1 MSINVDVHGNT
12 DPLVRDVDAAVK
24 RINRTGGIK
33 IRIDDKGVTQPLGNM
48 KRSADEFTKSLEA
61 SNARVLAF
69 GASVGIINAVS
80 DAFKGLVTQTIAV
93 EKNLTDI
100 NVVMGLTS
108 KQLDKFGGGLFKVA
122 AETGAGF
129 QAASEAATEFARQ
142 GLSVAETLKRTKDA
156 LVLTRLT
163 GMKSTE
169 AVKSLTAAMNTFKG
183 EVKDSTQLVSKFAAV
198 DVKFAVS
205 AQDFADAIARAGQA
219 ARDAGVDIDQLIGLV
234 TAAQERTARGGAV
247 IGNSFKT
254 IFTRVQRGSTLKEL
268 ENLGVAVR
276 DLEGKTL
283 PAMKVL
289 QGLASRY
296 DTLTDAQKSYIS
308 QNVAGVFQI
317 NILKAAMAD
326 LGKAN
331 SVTAQATEIAANATD
346 ESSKKNEQLR
356 QTMAALAS
364 ETGVAIQQ
372 LAKSIGD
379 IALAPGI
386 NKVLDGVKG
395 MADFAQ
401 GLLGD
406 GEKEGSKFAK
416 GLLAG
421 VGNFLSGPGLVVLTA
436 VVAKL
441 FANAVKYGAQSLT
454 SLLNINKAANQRK
467 NIEQSLMMVMA
478 QNAALSEE
486 MLRND
491 LSRAEKEKLILNLIK
506 QQTIEAQKLANIS
519 KSMTPGLLR
528 SGVNQNLSYS
538 RRGNRAFGFVPN
550 FAADDEERKQAQA
563 GGYAPGSVKAMNIP
577 GHGPVIYNSAE
588 KVKKFD
594 GMSQPAIMPPSHSR
608 AGKKYKDDFASAH
621 GFDPYASHG
630 FIPNFSLQA
639 LRSYLDKGGRAG
651 SSNFPSLKKMQPY
664 HHEFSKEWKG
674 DRSSVS
680 QYYGSPFPSKKDMD
694 NYVKKHGYKDSEDF
708 KKGLAAPGK
717 ALAAQQKI
725 LQKERVRKANSI
737 DLNDPFYGI
746 NNINRLGVMLGSGN
760 QVTKDKRYYQPF
772 KELPSGNKD
781 YLKQKWLSQYKGF
794 NPSKQPKRAP
804 KNASPTDKAK
814 ANEGIKKWKSI
825 NEKYQEWQSKQVSVK
840 LPTKALYPVDLD
852 DTNGMKGAIGK
863 GQIKNLFSSNLSS
876 GMDGLSNQLFSKI
889 FPGKK
894 SSITKSI
901 DHITNNQSIL
911 GGLLEAGISAAL
923 GEKPTDDIGRAFD
936 FEGSSAKTLAKWMGE
951 ENLNKIELKISDIA
965 SKTGKLPNKTLNVR
979 NKAFG
984 FIPNFADPLSDA
996 IGREKEAGVPVSK
1009 IRVGTHK
1016 ALVHKSNP
1024 MGMGV
1029 TNTDDEPRGLK
1040 DVFGARGF
1048 VPNYAESRGEKI
1060 GGMFGTESSIER
1072 MKSATEDAAAK
1083 MESLGA
1089 KVSELKNKKADLIDT
1104 ASSQRKVLQ
1113 ERHAQLKKDGVQLKK
1128 DMNNRSLSSKQRQKA
1143 AQEFNRLEQQVKQ
1156 SSNDLNR
1163 TRQRISSA
1171 HKKMKIQEDKLT
1183 TATATHSQIRRTA
1196 SRRERMSQN
1205 RGMAGMAGMMGM
1217 SMLAGQLQQS
1227 NDPGMQAAAGG
1238 LNGASMGASIG
1249 MMFGPWGAAI
1259 GAAAGGLMGFVNAT
1273 KEAEKA
1279 LREMKSA
1286 ALAEY
1291 DTKVLNETT
1300 QMFGALF
1307 NSQEG
1312 KAAFKQNLDSR
1323 KFNRQTTGGLD
1334 FISAMENRDLLHSKG
1349 EGRRFTGNVSQK
1361 QLDDEMLD
1369 LRTGNLRYGGTF
1381 SVDGEGPELANKNM
1395 AVFGRNKYTYGNN
1408 QQYGGQPAVIDKKF
1422 KDFSR
1427 RIADKMEEKYEGK
1440 IGVESDT
1447 SHKTPTIEFKQRG
1460 GDHNE
1465 LTVPEMASAVTTGRK
1480 NSSTGNVEP
1489 MLITERG
1496 LQFESEFK
1504 DSDGNINNSR
1514 IEAARKVTE
1523 DFIKMVEQD
1532 LQLMK
1537 DFGEADY
1544 QKVSSSIDEF
1554 YKALNYSGKQTL
1566 TYGEALDM
1574 SVKRIK
1580 EEDLA
1585 IGNTKDST
1593 EISNHKQKIKTLE
1606 AGQQTLLE
1614 DYIDSLD
1621 KDFREQIKVGGETM
1635 LVDKALLKKK
1645 LLQNKANGEYGEVLG
1660 GLIDLLT
1667 QQRLVAKNQTEAME
1681 KTLKALEISAMLAEQ
1696 MNTEQSAIK
1705 ENMLKVKSAYAI
1717 RSAQLGKT
1725 MSASTKI
1732 EQDYQNSL
1740 AALKG
1745 KVDLSKNKLE
1755 ADFKKNVITSFMT
1768 NEPESV
1774 QEFKAEYEKQEGKEI
1789 DNKEL
1794 VKLLMGQNAEGV
1806 VNAINRIT
1814 GAIDAEGAQ
1823 RNNQLAILEV
1833 QTEALEDNADLEQNG
1848 AKYSRL
1854 INKLKEN
1861 ESRKRLEIDSALDAY
1876 LDNLKATGKSDAR
1889 SSALSRER
1897 LITSRGPGP
1906 VTMRAGTDRQI
1917 NDLRIDRDET
1927 VRAASEQSGQR
1938 QYEVLKKLS
1947 QDLNKDFSGDQIVGF
1962 MKDIA
1967 SLEKLRTNETGD
1979 RLDKINRAINAVAQ
1993 EKQELIEM
2001 KKHQEDIT
2009 AEKEK
2014 QLNNQLKMTTG
2025 PGAYASGFDAYA
2037 KAASDRVDTFKYELG
2052 QAVPEAFS
2060 RNMSA
2065 AMMKVIREGG
2075 SWKEAMI
2082 DGLIGTL
2089 DTINQKFM
2097 DNWMDHLFSG
2107 FSQETPMDN
2116 LDNIDT
2122 KVGSLGSAALEAAGA
2137 LKSLSASFSS
2147 IPITSEEK
2155 QMMNDAGNS
2164 LKPSQGS
2171 LPVNKVW
2178 NNTNPNGQPRNQ
2190 TLGKS
2195 QNKPFQGPPMPPPV
2209 ATGLAVPPPPVGL
2222 KVPKAADFIDNTL
2235 DRGKVNPLM
2244 RTILD
2249 NNNPTPQ
2256 HPSQVQGWEN
2266 FSDETKRNMLNQYDN
2281 LPTRTFQ
2288 GGNNPNGQPRNRT
2301 LNGTHQ
2307 NLNAPL
2313 QFWDPDKLDGQVPS
2327 SSSMTP
2333 TTSSSISTTSTSTVS
2348 SSTAPMTESQR
2359 GFMNMFPSYHQDAAE
2374 QNLAGEESSSIG
2386 GSAIVEKQ
2394 DQVVQAT
2401 KEQTEA
2407 TKTGFMDLAS
2417 AFQDQAKPVEE
2428 KVETTALGVQHET
2441 PPQTGAAHVNPNTGQ
2456 YADPSLRKAQME
2468 QVESVFAQ
2476 AAQQSAQAIQNEAM
2490 QKDTHVQQ
2498 MTEKAGTLQT
2508 SVQRVIETLGEL
2520 STAISTKAQEIQQIQ
2535 IQQSMPSPGIGAS
2548 APGSYTGGI
2557 LRRSGGGG
2565 VPAKVSDGEFVMNRD
2580 AVKKFGVSNMSILN
2594 SGRVP
2599 NSAQGYM
2606 PGFTNGG
2613 KPKIWDS
2620 DRINKQGAKESF
2632 GQGAATMALGFGLSK
2647 LFEKDKEENKAW
2659 ERPDDYFQ
2667 RNPTWKKRNMS
2678 KQFMLNDRRVAE
2690 EVQKERSKKNEETQ
2704 KWIEKM
2710 NKRQALGRQAVGL
2723 VGNVLASSASQGL
2736 TAKDGSFAGFSNEK
2750 FEMPKFFGGK
2760 FSGGEISGTP
2770 GIDRIPTMLTEG
2782 EYVINARAAKQI
2794 GVPTLERIN
2803 AGKYNQGGLVGDS
2816 TEKNLENSSS
2826 NPTNNINITVNVSS
2840 DNSSKENSSQDQD
2853 NSEPQKKKKSAE
2865 DLSKRIKQE
2874 VITVIKEENRPGG
2887 LLR

>member
-268 ENLGVAVR
+268 EKLGVAVS

-331 SVTAQATEIAANATD
+331 SVTAQATQIAASATD

-356 QTMAALAS
+356 QTMAALAG

-651 SSNFPSLKKMQPY
+651 SLNFPSLKKMQPY

-760 QVTKDKRYYQPF
+760 QVTKDTRYYQPF

-1048 VPNYAESRGEKI
+1048 VPNYAESRREKI
-1060 GGMFGTESSIER
+1060 GGMFGSEAGIER
-1072 MKSATEDAAAK
+1072 MKKAAEETARE
-1083 MESLGA
+1083 MESFRA
-1089 KVSELKNKKADLIDT
+1089 KLTQLTAKKSDLID
-1104 ASSQRKVLQ
+1104 AAKSQKRVLQ
-1113 ERHAQLKKDGVQLKK
+1113 ERHNQLKKDADILKQNSAQLKN
-1128 DMNNRSLSSKQRQKA
+1128 DMNNRRLSSKQRQKA
-1143 AQEFNRLEQQVKQ
+1143 AQEFIRLEQNVKNSTQ
-1156 SSNDLNR
+1156 GLNKATQELTR
-1163 TRQRISSA
+1163 ARQRVSKVHGKMRESA
-1171 HKKMKIQEDKLT
+1171 ANYGGAERANQR
-1183 TATATHSQIRRTA
+1183 ANQAV
-1196 SRRERMSQN
+1196 SRREKISNN

-1217 SMLAGQLQQS
+1217 SMLAGQLEQS
-1227 NDPGMQAAAGG
+1227 DDQGTRNAAGA

-1249 MMFGPWGAAI
+1249 MMFGPWGTAI
-1259 GAAAGGLMGFVNAT
+1259 GAAAGGLMGFVNSTRKAEEALEKLAQETAEGARQQTLNRSSMMIRNAFKNQDEIFNEVLGKERDPISANDSIEVEHKSLYNTLQGAGIIRPLDDLGVKRQDYLKSAQQRSGKLEPQWNPVTAT
-1273 KEAEKA
+1273 FGGAGFAKKSQPNLLLSQAVYGDDA
-1279 LREMKSA
+1279 LRMGIPQEKGRSSQARKMQKILSSIFDGVGLESHAIERERSQPTVHNARYKDLQMIEFMGMNSSANEMSQLAVAEQLATSDQKLTRKGLKTQAQIDADPELKRESSQINTMNRELKKKIEDAFKLIPGEIQTVSTTIKA
-1286 ALAEY
+1286 AAVQGKTFKEQFEDLGNKISSTTDKDTLQRLNKTLRATSE
-1291 DTKVLNETT
+1291 DFLNEFSQTLKNKNKDFEMEVMFDGNMLKINNKTLKHAMHAAKLKGKQVELQNAVNMAIQQQIFDSDKIEDTMKAQLTKVEVVTALQSDQISIQRNINSEMQKIVTFYSLQAASLGKSKTFDQGLEGFTESQKAKNVEKRDSTLAKNNFNVKSKIITDLLTGDRETT
-1300 QMFGALF
+1300 TALRKQYKTGDDDEKLARILMGKTAQELSRHGTGAQQKQFRGDVIASALSDKQAEDQYKASDQILKQNVAIKKATENKLRSMLNANRLVDKEIKSLEIQQK
-1307 NSQEG
+1307 NSQMMADLSGQRLKTQRGTGAITMRGQLNRSKADLKIQQTEQDSTARFQSQVDNFKRIKSLSESIG
-1312 KAAFKQNLDSR
+1312 KDISVSDMEKFAQDPSQMNKSLGFTQDDNQYAIIEDTANAIKIENEQLEQKLELNKQNTLE
-1323 KFNRQTTGGLD
+1323 Q
-1334 FISAMENRDLLHSKG
+1334 
-1349 EGRRFTGNVSQK
+1349 QK
-1361 QLDDEMLD
+1361 QLD
-1369 LRTGNLRYGGTF
+1369 
-1381 SVDGEGPELANKNM
+1381 
-1395 AVFGRNKYTYGNN
+1395 
-1408 QQYGGQPAVIDKKF
+1408 
-1422 KDFSR
+1422 
-1427 RIADKMEEKYEGK
+1427 
-1440 IGVESDT
+1440 
-1447 SHKTPTIEFKQRG
+1447 
-1460 GDHNE
+1460 
-1465 LTVPEMASAVTTGRK
+1465 
-1480 NSSTGNVEP
+1480 
-1489 MLITERG
+1489 
-1496 LQFESEFK
+1496 
-1504 DSDGNINNSR
+1504 
-1514 IEAARKVTE
+1514 
-1523 DFIKMVEQD
+1523 
-1532 LQLMK
+1532 
-1537 DFGEADY
+1537 
-1544 QKVSSSIDEF
+1544 
-1554 YKALNYSGKQTL
+1554 
-1566 TYGEALDM
+1566 
-1574 SVKRIK
+1574 
-1580 EEDLA
+1580 
-1585 IGNTKDST
+1585 
-1593 EISNHKQKIKTLE
+1593 
-1606 AGQQTLLE
+1606 
-1614 DYIDSLD
+1614 
-1621 KDFREQIKVGGETM
+1621 
-1635 LVDKALLKKK
+1635 
-1645 LLQNKANGEYGEVLG
+1645 
-1660 GLIDLLT
+1660 
-1667 QQRLVAKNQTEAME
+1667 
-1681 KTLKALEISAMLAEQ
+1681 
-1696 MNTEQSAIK
+1696 
-1705 ENMLKVKSAYAI
+1705 
-1717 RSAQLGKT
+1717 
-1725 MSASTKI
+1725 
-1732 EQDYQNSL
+1732 
-1740 AALKG
+1740 
-1745 KVDLSKNKLE
+1745 
-1755 ADFKKNVITSFMT
+1755 
-1768 NEPESV
+1768 
-1774 QEFKAEYEKQEGKEI
+1774 
-1789 DNKEL
+1789 
-1794 VKLLMGQNAEGV
+1794 
-1806 VNAINRIT
+1806 
-1814 GAIDAEGAQ
+1814 
-1823 RNNQLAILEV
+1823 
-1833 QTEALEDNADLEQNG
+1833 
-1848 AKYSRL
+1848 
-1854 INKLKEN
+1854 
-1861 ESRKRLEIDSALDAY
+1861 
-1876 LDNLKATGKSDAR
+1876 
-1889 SSALSRER
+1889 
-1897 LITSRGPGP
+1897 
-1906 VTMRAGTDRQI
+1906 
-1917 NDLRIDRDET
+1917 
-1927 VRAASEQSGQR
+1927 
-1938 QYEVLKKLS
+1938 
-1947 QDLNKDFSGDQIVGF
+1947 
-1962 MKDIA
+1962 
-1967 SLEKLRTNETGD
+1967 
-1979 RLDKINRAINAVAQ
+1979 
-1993 EKQELIEM
+1993 
-2001 KKHQEDIT
+2001 
-2009 AEKEK
+2009 
-2014 QLNNQLKMTTG
+2014 NQLKMTTG
-2025 PGAYASGFDAYA
+2025 PDAYANGFDAYA

-2097 DNWMDHLFSG
+2097 DNWMDNLFSG
-2107 FSQETPMDN
+2107 FSQETPEDSPDYITSTVSNFKQN
-2116 LDNIDT
+2116 LDTTIDPLTGLSRNAAAAAEALMQISTINPVKTTPEEQAMMSDKVSTKNIPLAPPP
-2122 KVGSLGSAALEAAGA
+2122 KRS
-2137 LKSLSASFSS
+2137 
-2147 IPITSEEK
+2147 PIIDPTYQGPQGGKNFPPIVTPFDS
-2155 QMMNDAGNS
+2155 GN
-2164 LKPSQGS
+2164 
-2171 LPVNKVW
+2171 VNP
-2178 NNTNPNGQPRNQ
+2178 NNTLRNVGTGGAYKDKIKNSGKPIDYKGSRGLQQHNRGYIMDPQAYINPAPALQ
-2190 TLGKS
+2190 TLTVPSTHSTSTSTSTTTNSTSGPISSGKRLAELNES
-2195 QNKPFQGPPMPPPV
+2195 QR
-2209 ATGLAVPPPPVGL
+2209 GLFSTFSTYRDL
-2222 KVPKAADFIDNTL
+2222 YDT
-2235 DRGKVNPLM
+2235 
-2244 RTILD
+2244 
-2249 NNNPTPQ
+2249 PTDP
-2256 HPSQVQGWEN
+2256 E
-2266 FSDETKRNMLNQYDN
+2266 
-2281 LPTRTFQ
+2281 
-2288 GGNNPNGQPRNRT
+2288 
-2301 LNGTHQ
+2301 LNGKI
-2307 NLNAPL
+2307 NANGSVRNAGLSGELPPT
-2313 QFWDPDKLDGQVPS
+2313 DPFS
-2327 SSSMTP
+2327 R
-2333 TTSSSISTTSTSTVS
+2333 STTSTTSTEAS
-2348 SSTAPMTESQR
+2348 LQGAFPGIEQPSIEGSSTAGSQ
-2359 GFMNMFPSYHQDAAE
+2359 DE
-2374 QNLAGEESSSIG
+2374 I
-2386 GSAIVEKQ
+2386 
-2394 DQVVQAT
+2394 VQAI
-2401 KEQTEA
+2401 KDQTSGLGEA
-2407 TKTGFMDLAS
+2407 FGQLTDKFEEIKIDEDAI
-2417 AFQDQAKPVEE
+2417 KE

-2476 AAQQSAQAIQNEAM
+2476 AAQQSAQALQNEAM
-2490 QKDTHVQQ
+2490 QKDAHVQQ

-2710 NKRQALGRQAVGL
+2710 NKRQALGRQAVSL

>member
-108 KQLDKFGGGLFKVA
+108 KQLDKFGSGLFKVA

-289 QGLASRY
+289 QGLANRY
-296 DTLTDAQKSYIS
+296 DSLTDAQKSYIS

-331 SVTAQATEIAANATD
+331 SVTAQATQIASNATD
-346 ESSKKNEQLR
+346 ESNKKNEQLR
-356 QTMAALAS
+356 QTMSALAS

-386 NKVLDGVKG
+386 NKILDGVKG
-395 MADFAQ
+395 MAEFAQ

-406 GEKEGSKFAK
+406 GEKEGNKFAK

-467 NIEQSLMMVMA
+467 GIEQSLMMVMA

-486 MLRND
+486 MLRTD

-519 KSMTPGLLR
+519 KSMTPGLMR

-538 RRGNRAFGFVPN
+538 RRGGRAFGFVPN

-588 KVKKFD
+588 KVKKFN

-608 AGKKYKDDFASAH
+608 AGKKYRDDFADAH

-639 LRSYLDKGGRAG
+639 LKTYLDKGGRAG
-651 SSNFPSLKKMQPY
+651 SSTFPSLKKMEPY
-664 HHEFSKEWKG
+664 HHEFAKEWKG

-680 QYYGSPFPSKKDMD
+680 QYYDRPFPSKKDID

-708 KKGLAAPGK
+708 KKGLAAP
-717 ALAAQQKI
+717 AEAARRQQKQNQRAADK
-725 LQKERVRKANSI
+725 LSASI
-737 DLNDPFYGI
+737 NLNDPKYGI
-746 NNINRLGVMLGSGN
+746 SNIGKLGVMLGSGN
-760 QVTKDKRYYQPF
+760 QVTKPVTYYQKFNKLAQENQKYILRKAFPDINSNPQYKKGSTLAGKKLKNF
-772 KELPSGNKD
+772 KNQDASVTLPS
-781 YLKQKWLSQYKGF
+781 
-794 NPSKQPKRAP
+794 
-804 KNASPTDKAK
+804 
-814 ANEGIKKWKSI
+814 
-825 NEKYQEWQSKQVSVK
+825 
-840 LPTKALYPVDLD
+840 KALYPVDET
-852 DTNGMKGAIGK
+852 DTTQMAGAVGV

-876 GMDGLSNQLFSKI
+876 GMDRFSSQIFSKI

-936 FEGSSAKTLAKWMGE
+936 FEGSSAKTLAKWMGR
-951 ENLNKIELKISDIA
+951 ENLDKIELKISDIA
-965 SKTGKLPNKTLNVR
+965 AKTGKLPNKTLNVR

-1016 ALVHKSNP
+1016 ALVSKSNP

-1048 VPNYAESRGEKI
+1048 VPNFAETMGQKI
-1060 GGMFGTESSIER
+1060 GGMFGSEAGIER

-1089 KVSELKNKKADLIDT
+1089 KLSELKNKKADLIDS
-1104 ASSQRKVLQ
+1104 ARSQKKILQ
-1113 ERHAQLKKDGVQLKK
+1113 ERHAQLKKDSVQLKK

-1143 AQEFNRLEQQVKQ
+1143 SQEFLRLEQQVKQ
-1156 SSNDLNR
+1156 SSADLNR
-1163 TRQRISSA
+1163 TRQKVSSA
-1171 HKKMKIQEDKLT
+1171 HQKMKIQEDKLKS
-1183 TATATHSQIRRTA
+1183 ATAAHSQARRSA
-1196 SRRERMSQN
+1196 SRRENIAQN

-1217 SMLAGQLQQS
+1217 SMLAGQLEQS
-1227 NDPGMQAAAGG
+1227 DNPGMQAAAGG

-1259 GAAAGGLMGFVNAT
+1259 GAAAGGLMGFANAT

-1279 LREMKSA
+1279 LREMKMA
-1286 ALAEY
+1286 TIAEY
-1291 DTKVLNETT
+1291 DAKIINETT
-1300 QMFGALF
+1300 QMFGAVL
-1307 NSQEG
+1307 SSKEG
-1312 KAAFKQNLDSR
+1312 KEALKQNVNNQA
-1323 KFNRQTTGGLD
+1323 FNRQTTGNID
-1334 FISAMENRDLLHSKG
+1334 YITAMSNRGLLHPRG
-1349 EGRRFTGNVSQK
+1349 EGYRYLSGASTSFNNSPRPSGYVTQS
-1361 QLDDEMLD
+1361 QLDEEMED
-1369 LRTGNLRYGGTF
+1369 LRVGKLEYSGTTGKTRSGAIKGRSIYGMPSLTGDGLSIMSPEFFKF
-1381 SVDGEGPELANKNM
+1381 SQNIANEMQKE
-1395 AVFGRNKYTYGNN
+1395 FGKLGLEHDSS
-1408 QQYGGQPAVIDKKF
+1408 G
-1422 KDFSR
+1422 S
-1427 RIADKMEEKYEGK
+1427 
-1440 IGVESDT
+1440 
-1447 SHKTPTIEFKQRG
+1447 TPTIEFNNRTDAQGAK
-1460 GDHNE
+1460 DTYNE
-1465 LTVPEMASAVTTGRK
+1465 LSIPEIISAVTAGRM
-1480 NSSTGNVEP
+1480 NSATGNVEP
-1489 MLITERG
+1489 MLISEQG
-1496 LQFESEFK
+1496 LEFESQMK
-1504 DSDGNINNSR
+1504 DSRGQVHTAG
-1514 IEAARKVTE
+1514 IEAARETTDK
-1523 DFIKMVEQD
+1523 FIKMVEQN
-1532 LQLMK
+1532 LQAMQ
-1537 DFGEADY
+1537 DFGAGDY
-1544 QKVSSSIDEF
+1544 DKIQGSIDKF

-1574 SVKRIK
+1574 SVKRIM

-1585 IGNTKDST
+1585 YSKSSDDKVRSDQQKKIDTLKDG
-1593 EISNHKQKIKTLE
+1593 QKILIE
-1606 AGQQTLLE
+1606 NF
-1614 DYIDSLD
+1614 INSLD
-1621 KDFREQIKVGGETM
+1621 DGFREQIKVGDKTI
-1635 LVDKALLKKK
+1635 LVDKEALKKK
-1645 LLQNKANGEYGEVLG
+1645 LLQNKKNGEYGEVLD
-1660 GLIDLLT
+1660 GLINLLT
-1667 QQRLVAKNQTEAME
+1667 QQRLAAEKQTEAME
-1681 KTLKALEISAMLAEQ
+1681 RTLKAQEIAAMLTEQLNAEQ
-1696 MNTEQSAIK
+1696 HAIK
-1705 ENMLKVKSAYAI
+1705 QNMLNIKSAYAI

-1740 AALKG
+1740 AALTG
-1745 KVDLSKNKLE
+1745 KVNLSKNKLE

-1768 NEPESV
+1768 NEPEAV
-1774 QEFKAEYEKQEGKEI
+1774 QEFKAEYKKQEGKEI

-1794 VKLLMGQNAEGV
+1794 VRLLMGQNAEGV

-1823 RNNQLAILEV
+1823 RDNQLAILKV
-1833 QTEALEDNADLEQNG
+1833 QTEALENNANLEKDG

-1876 LDNLKATGKSDAR
+1876 LDNLKATGRSDAR

-1897 LITSRGPGP
+1897 LITSRGVGP
-1906 VTMRAGTDRQI
+1906 VSMRAGVDRQI
-1917 NDLRIDRDET
+1917 NDLRIGRDET
-1927 VRAASEQSGQR
+1927 IRAAADQSGQR
-1938 QYEVLKKLS
+1938 QFEILQKLS
-1947 QDLNKDFSGDQIVGF
+1947 KDLDKDFSGEQIVGF
-1962 MKDIA
+1962 MKDIT

-1979 RLDKINRAINAVAQ
+1979 RLDKVNRAINALAQ
-1993 EKQELIEM
+1993 EKKELIDM

-2014 QLNNQLKMTTG
+2014 QIQAQLDYTTG
-2025 PGAYASGFDAYA
+2025 PRAFANGFQEFA
-2037 KAASDRVDTFKYELG
+2037 KEAEKKVDTFKYELG
-2052 QAVPEAFS
+2052 KTVPQAFAS
-2060 RNMSA
+2060 NMSA

-2075 SWKEAMI
+2075 SVKEAMI
-2082 DGLIGTL
+2082 DGLIGAL

-2097 DNWMDHLFSG
+2097 ENWMDHLFSG

-2116 LDNIDT
+2116 LDTIDT

-2147 IPITSEEK
+2147 IPLTPEEK
-2155 QMMNDAGNS
+2155 QMMNNASNS
-2164 LKPSQGS
+2164 LKPSPGS
-2171 LPVNKVW
+2171 LPIKKVW

-2190 TLGKS
+2190 TLGKG

-2209 ATGLAVPPPPVGL
+2209 ATGPVSLPQPAGL
-2222 KVPKAADFIDNTL
+2222 RIPKAVDFLNNSMQQGPTNPIM
-2235 DRGKVNPLM
+2235 RAIQIPGEMRVNPA
-2244 RTILD
+2244 TIG
-2249 NNNPTPQ
+2249 
-2256 HPSQVQGWEN
+2256 HPSQMQGWEYM
-2266 FSDETKRNMLNQYDN
+2266 SDENKKQILEQYNN
-2281 LPTRTFQ
+2281 LPTAPNGRRVNPVFQ

-2301 LNGTHQ
+2301 LNGAHPK
-2307 NLNAPL
+2307 LKDSDGGDISPL
-2313 QFWDPDKLDGQVPS
+2313 QFWDPSKLDQQVPS
-2327 SSSMTP
+2327 SSSR
-2333 TTSSSISTTSTSTVS
+2333 TTSSSTSTVS
-2348 SSTAPMTESQR
+2348 TSTVSATNSSPGEFDSPAFKFFPDLVDHIKSERELES
-2359 GFMNMFPSYHQDAAE
+2359 PSIEGSDA
-2374 QNLAGEESSSIG
+2374 ID
-2386 GSAIVEKQ
+2386 KQ
-2394 DQVVQAT
+2394 DEVIQAT
-2401 KEQTEA
+2401 REQTEA

-2417 AFQDQAKPVEE
+2417 VFKDPPNPVEKIE
-2428 KVETTALGVQHET
+2428 KKAESVALGLEHE
-2441 PPQTGAAHVNPNTGQ
+2441 PPPRAAAHVNPGTGQ
-2456 YADPSLRKAQME
+2456 YADPALRKAQME
-2468 QVESVFAQ
+2468 QVDQVFIQ
-2476 AAQQSAQAIQNEAM
+2476 AAQQSAQAIQNEAT
-2490 QKDTHVQQ
+2490 QKNTHTQQ
-2498 MTEKAGTLQT
+2498 MTEKAGTLQAA
-2508 SVQRVIETLGEL
+2508 VQRVIDTLGEL
-2520 STAISTKAQEIQQIQ
+2520 SSAISLKAQEIQQIQ
-2535 IQQSMPSPGIGAS
+2535 IQQSVPQGN
-2548 APGSYTGGI
+2548 YTGGI
-2557 LRRSGGGG
+2557 LKRSGGGG

-2580 AVKKFGVSNMSILN
+2580 AVKRFGVSNMSILN

-2620 DRINKQGAKESF
+2620 SRINSGELKDSF
-2632 GQGAATMALGFGLSK
+2632 GQGAASMALGFGLAS
-2647 LFEKDKEENKAW
+2647 LFKKDKKRNEGW
-2659 ERPDDYFQ
+2659 TRPDDYFQ

-2678 KQFMLNDRRVAE
+2678 KQFMLNDPRVRE
-2690 EVQKERSKKNEETQ
+2690 EIQKEQAKKNEETQ
-2704 KWIEKM
+2704 KWIAKM
-2710 NKRQALGRQAVGL
+2710 NKRQALGRQV
-2723 VGNVLASSASQGL
+2723 VSFIGNVAAQGMTQGL
-2736 TAKDGSFAGFSNEK
+2736 TGKDGSFAGFSNEK
-2750 FEMPKFFGGK
+2750 FFSGK

-2770 GIDRIPTMLTEG
+2770 GIDQIPTMLSEG
-2782 EYVINARAAKQI
+2782 EYVINARAARQI
-2794 GVPTLERIN
+2794 GMPTLERIN
-2803 AGKYNQGGLVGDS
+2803 AGKFNQGGLVGDS

-2840 DNSSKENSSQDQD
+2840 DNSTKENSSQDQN
-2853 NSEPQKKKKSAE
+2853 NSEPQQKKKSAE

>member
-331 SVTAQATEIAANATD
+331 SVTAQATQIAANATD

-356 QTMAALAS
+356 QTMAALAG

-454 SLLNINKAANQRK
+454 SLLNINKAATQRK

-506 QQTIEAQKLANIS
+506 QQTVEAQKLANIS
-519 KSMTPGLLR
+519 KSMTPGLIR

-608 AGKKYKDDFASAH
+608 AGKKYKDDFANAH

-630 FIPNFSLQA
+630 FIPNFSVAAIKKFYDSGQKLSKFGGNMTQDHRDLLAGWGTKEMTGRSKSGVVYPSSTDIEKYLNQQGTSSKA
-639 LRSYLDKGGRAG
+639 LKAASA
-651 SSNFPSLKKMQPY
+651 PSVARMQQNNIN
-664 HHEFSKEWKG
+664 KA
-674 DRSSVS
+674 
-680 QYYGSPFPSKKDMD
+680 KKD
-694 NYVKKHGYKDSEDF
+694 ERDF
-708 KKGLAAPGK
+708 KNKVAK
-717 ALAAQQKI
+717 
-725 LQKERVRKANSI
+725 SI
-737 DLNDPFYGI
+737 HLNDPIYGI
-746 NNINRLGVMLGSGN
+746 TNVDSLGVMMGTGPQSTVDKTYFQPLKKLAPDN
-760 QVTKDKRYYQPF
+760 QKF
-772 KELPSGNKD
+772 LIE
-781 YLKQKWLSQYKGF
+781 KQ
-794 NPSKQPKRAP
+794 
-804 KNASPTDKAK
+804 AK
-814 ANEGIKKWKSI
+814 AAGETLKGDQLNRRIARSKE
-825 NEKYQEWQSKQVSVK
+825 KQVSVRLK
-840 LPTKALYPVDLD
+840 SRGLYPVDDGDVD
-852 DTNGMKGAIGK
+852 DAGRAIG
-863 GQIKNLFSSNLSS
+863 Q
-876 GMDGLSNQLFSKI
+876 
-889 FPGKK
+889 GKL
-894 SSITKSI
+894 KSI
-901 DHITNNQSIL
+901 FKDSLGEGMNKAGGKIHRTMFPKSKANVANAVDHVTGNGSL
-911 GGLLEAGISAAL
+911 MGGLLEAGLSAAL
-923 GEKPTDDIGRAFD
+923 GEKPSENPGRAFD
-936 FEGSSAKTLAKWMGE
+936 YVGSSAKTLSNWMVGSDK
-951 ENLNKIELKISDIA
+951 LKKVELKISEEA
-965 SKTGKLPNKTLNVR
+965 AESGKMPNKTVNQDR
-979 NKAFG
+979 GKAAG

-996 IGREKEAGVPVSK
+996 IGREQEAGVPVSK

-1016 ALVHKSNP
+1016 ALVNKSNP

-1048 VPNYAESRGEKI
+1048 VPNYAESRREKI
-1060 GGMFGTESSIER
+1060 GGMFGSEAGIER
-1072 MKSATEDAAAK
+1072 MKKAAEETARE
-1083 MESLGA
+1083 MESFRA
-1089 KVSELKNKKADLIDT
+1089 KLAQLTAKKSDLIDT
-1104 ASSQRKVLQ
+1104 AKSQKRVLQ
-1113 ERHAQLKKDGVQLKK
+1113 ERHNQLKKDADILKQNSAQLKN
-1128 DMNNRSLSSKQRQKA
+1128 DMNNRRLSSKQRQKA
-1143 AQEFNRLEQQVKQ
+1143 AQEFIRLEQNVKNSTQ
-1156 SSNDLNR
+1156 GLNKATQELTR
-1163 TRQRISSA
+1163 ARQRVSKVHGKMRESA
-1171 HKKMKIQEDKLT
+1171 ANYGGAERANQR
-1183 TATATHSQIRRTA
+1183 ANQAV
-1196 SRRERMSQN
+1196 SRREKMSNN

-1217 SMLAGQLQQS
+1217 SMLAGQLEQS
-1227 NDPGMQAAAGG
+1227 DDQGTRNAAGA

-1249 MMFGPWGAAI
+1249 MMFGPWGTAI
-1259 GAAAGGLMGFVNAT
+1259 GAAAGGLMGFVNSTRRAEEALEKLAQETAEGARQQTLNRSSMMIRNTFKNQDEIFNEVLNKQRDPISANDSIEVERKSLYNTLQGAGIIRPLDDLGVKREDYLKRAQEKSGELQPQWNLSAAT
-1273 KEAEKA
+1273 LGGKGFTKKSQPDLLLSQAVYGNDYSRMGIPQERGRSSQAQKMQKILSSIFDGVGLEAHAIETETSDPNVQNAKYKNLQMIEFMSMIGNNEMSQLAVAEQLATSDQKLTRKGFKTQEQIDADPELKKESSQIDTMNRELKKKIEDAFKLIPGDIQTISTTIKAAAVQGKTFGEQFEDLGNKISSTTDKDALQALNNTLRNTSENFLNEFSQTLKNKNKDFEMEVMFDGNMLKINNKTLKHAMHAAKLKGKQIELQNAVNMAIQQQIFDSNKIEDTMKTQLTKVEVVTALQSDQISIQRNINSEMQKIITFYSLQAANLGKSKTFDQGLEGFTESQKAKNVEKRDSTLAKNNFNVKSKIITELLTGDAQTTTA
-1279 LREMKSA
+1279 LRKQYKTGEDDEKLARILMGKTAQELSTHGTGTQQKQFRGDVIASALSDKQAEDQYKASDQILKQNVAIKKVTENKLRSMLNANRLVDKEIKS
-1286 ALAEY
+1286 LEIQQ
-1291 DTKVLNETT
+1291 K
-1300 QMFGALF
+1300 
-1307 NSQEG
+1307 NSQMMADLSGQRLKTQRGTGAITMRGQLNRSKADLEIQQTEQDSTARFQSQIDNFKRIKSLSESIG
-1312 KAAFKQNLDSR
+1312 KEISASDMEKFTQDPSQMNKSLGFTQDDNQYALIEDTANAIKIENEQLEQKLELNKQNTLE
-1323 KFNRQTTGGLD
+1323 Q
-1334 FISAMENRDLLHSKG
+1334 
-1349 EGRRFTGNVSQK
+1349 QK
-1361 QLDDEMLD
+1361 QLD
-1369 LRTGNLRYGGTF
+1369 
-1381 SVDGEGPELANKNM
+1381 
-1395 AVFGRNKYTYGNN
+1395 
-1408 QQYGGQPAVIDKKF
+1408 
-1422 KDFSR
+1422 
-1427 RIADKMEEKYEGK
+1427 
-1440 IGVESDT
+1440 
-1447 SHKTPTIEFKQRG
+1447 
-1460 GDHNE
+1460 
-1465 LTVPEMASAVTTGRK
+1465 
-1480 NSSTGNVEP
+1480 
-1489 MLITERG
+1489 
-1496 LQFESEFK
+1496 
-1504 DSDGNINNSR
+1504 
-1514 IEAARKVTE
+1514 
-1523 DFIKMVEQD
+1523 
-1532 LQLMK
+1532 
-1537 DFGEADY
+1537 
-1544 QKVSSSIDEF
+1544 
-1554 YKALNYSGKQTL
+1554 
-1566 TYGEALDM
+1566 
-1574 SVKRIK
+1574 
-1580 EEDLA
+1580 
-1585 IGNTKDST
+1585 
-1593 EISNHKQKIKTLE
+1593 
-1606 AGQQTLLE
+1606 
-1614 DYIDSLD
+1614 
-1621 KDFREQIKVGGETM
+1621 
-1635 LVDKALLKKK
+1635 
-1645 LLQNKANGEYGEVLG
+1645 
-1660 GLIDLLT
+1660 
-1667 QQRLVAKNQTEAME
+1667 
-1681 KTLKALEISAMLAEQ
+1681 
-1696 MNTEQSAIK
+1696 
-1705 ENMLKVKSAYAI
+1705 
-1717 RSAQLGKT
+1717 
-1725 MSASTKI
+1725 
-1732 EQDYQNSL
+1732 
-1740 AALKG
+1740 
-1745 KVDLSKNKLE
+1745 
-1755 ADFKKNVITSFMT
+1755 
-1768 NEPESV
+1768 
-1774 QEFKAEYEKQEGKEI
+1774 
-1789 DNKEL
+1789 
-1794 VKLLMGQNAEGV
+1794 
-1806 VNAINRIT
+1806 
-1814 GAIDAEGAQ
+1814 
-1823 RNNQLAILEV
+1823 
-1833 QTEALEDNADLEQNG
+1833 
-1848 AKYSRL
+1848 
-1854 INKLKEN
+1854 
-1861 ESRKRLEIDSALDAY
+1861 
-1876 LDNLKATGKSDAR
+1876 
-1889 SSALSRER
+1889 
-1897 LITSRGPGP
+1897 
-1906 VTMRAGTDRQI
+1906 
-1917 NDLRIDRDET
+1917 
-1927 VRAASEQSGQR
+1927 
-1938 QYEVLKKLS
+1938 
-1947 QDLNKDFSGDQIVGF
+1947 
-1962 MKDIA
+1962 
-1967 SLEKLRTNETGD
+1967 
-1979 RLDKINRAINAVAQ
+1979 
-1993 EKQELIEM
+1993 
-2001 KKHQEDIT
+2001 
-2009 AEKEK
+2009 
-2014 QLNNQLKMTTG
+2014 NQLKMTTG
-2025 PGAYASGFDAYA
+2025 PDAYANGFDAYA

-2107 FSQETPMDN
+2107 FSQETPEDSPDYITSTVSNFKQN
-2116 LDNIDT
+2116 LDTTIDPLTGLSRNAAAAAEALMQISQINPVKTTPEEQAMMSDKVSTKNIPLAPPP
-2122 KVGSLGSAALEAAGA
+2122 KRS
-2137 LKSLSASFSS
+2137 
-2147 IPITSEEK
+2147 PIIDPTYQGPQGGKNFPPIVTPFDS
-2155 QMMNDAGNS
+2155 GN
-2164 LKPSQGS
+2164 
-2171 LPVNKVW
+2171 VNP
-2178 NNTNPNGQPRNQ
+2178 NNTLRNVG
-2190 TLGKS
+2190 TGGAYKDKIKNSGKPIDYKGS
-2195 QNKPFQGPPMPPPV
+2195 RGLQQQN
-2209 ATGLAVPPPPVGL
+2209 
-2222 KVPKAADFIDNTL
+2222 
-2235 DRGKVNPLM
+2235 RGYIMDPQAY
-2244 RTILD
+2244 I
-2249 NNNPTPQ
+2249 NPTPAPQ
-2256 HPSQVQGWEN
+2256 
-2266 FSDETKRNMLNQYDN
+2266 
-2281 LPTRTFQ
+2281 TF
-2288 GGNNPNGQPRNRT
+2288 T
-2301 LNGTHQ
+2301 
-2307 NLNAPL
+2307 
-2313 QFWDPDKLDGQVPS
+2313 VPS
-2327 SSSMTP
+2327 THS
-2333 TTSSSISTTSTSTVS
+2333 TSTSTSTTTNSTSGPIS
-2348 SSTAPMTESQR
+2348 SGKRLAELNESQR
-2359 GFMNMFPSYHQDAAE
+2359 GLFSTFSTYRDLYDTPTDPELNGKINANGSVRNAGLSSELPPTDPFSQSTTSITSTEASLRGAFPGME
-2374 QNLAGEESSSIG
+2374 QPSIEN
-2386 GSAIVEKQ
+2386 SAIVEKQ

-2476 AAQQSAQAIQNEAM
+2476 AAQQSAQALQNEAM
-2490 QKDTHVQQ
+2490 QKDAHVRQ
-2498 MTEKAGTLQT
+2498 MTEKAGTLQA
-2508 SVQRVIETLGEL
+2508 SVQKVIETLGEL
-2520 STAISTKAQEIQQIQ
+2520 STAISAKAQEIQQIQ

-2548 APGSYTGGI
+2548 PPGSYTGGI

-2613 KPKIWDS
+2613 KPKVWDS
-2620 DRINKQGAKESF
+2620 GRINKQGAKESF

-2647 LFEKDKEENKAW
+2647 LFEKDEEENKAW

-2736 TAKDGSFAGFSNEK
+2736 TAKDGSFAGFSNE
-2750 FEMPKFFGGK
+2750 KFFGGK